1 MRLTTQEIQNANHTN
16 ALLVKIL
23 LSQAQAQG
31 LELAVD
37 TNSLENEFLL
47 KQAGWAGGRGPRLGA
62 FCSSHR
68 RATEGSGR

>member
-1 MRLTTQEIQNANHTN
+1 M
-16 ALLVKIL
+16 KIL

-47 KQAGWAGGRGPRLGA
+47 KQAGREEEEGGPAGWGATRG
-62 FCSSHR
+62 
-68 RATEGSGR
+68 ATEAQYPAVPWVRGYARVPWAS